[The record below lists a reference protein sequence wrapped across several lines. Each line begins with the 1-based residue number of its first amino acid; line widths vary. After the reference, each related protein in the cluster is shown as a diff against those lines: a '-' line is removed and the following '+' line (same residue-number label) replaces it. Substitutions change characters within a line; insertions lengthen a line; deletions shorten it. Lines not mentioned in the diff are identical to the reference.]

1 VVAPAPRI
9 TPEEKRSVESLRF
22 EAGIARIEAERLE
35 AHELAADQFSEA
47 RVREKEGEALFRR
60 ASYAEALAAF
70 DRAAGLYR
78 IAENI
83 SRERRVERVKIA
95 SD

>member
-1 VVAPAPRI
+1 VPAVNVS
-9 TPEEKRSVESLRF
+9 PEERRTVESLRF

-47 RVREKEGEALFRR
+47 RIREREGEELFHME
-60 ASYAEALAAF
+60 SYVQALAAF

-78 IAENI
+78 MAENI

>member
-1 VVAPAPRI
+1 VPAPSV
-9 TPEEKRSVESLRF
+9 TPEQRRSVESSRF
-22 EAGIARIEAERLE
+22 EAGIARIEAERLQ

-47 RVREKEGEALFRR
+47 RVREKEGEALFHS
-60 ASYAEALAAF
+60 ASYAQALVAF

-83 SRERRVERVKIA
+83 SRERRVEMVKIA